1 MPSEPRL
8 ILSLFDRLTD
18 NNPKATKEVP
28 PNEWQ
33 LLADLKSGIAH
44 DLTNLLNTRISED
57 DIPQEFSEIR
67 DSILAYGVQDF
78 AVSPLDRESIKQSIE
93 RSIRVFEPRLSRVK
107 VEWLESHSSALKL
120 HYRIWAFLRADY
132 GNQPLVFDAEL
143 PAETRQFK
151 VNADR

>member
-1 MPSEPRL
+1 MPSAPRPV
-8 ILSLFDRLTD
+8 LSLFDRLTD
-18 NNPKATKEVP
+18 HNPKVTKEVP
-28 PNEWQ
+28 PNECQ
-33 LLADLKSGIAH
+33 LLADLKSGVAR
-44 DLTNLLNTRISED
+44 DLTNLLNTRISEE
-57 DIPQEFSEIR
+57 DIPPEFGEIR
-67 DSILAYGVQDF
+67 DSILAYGVRDY
-78 AVSPLDRESIKQSIE
+78 AMSPLDRESIKQSIE

>member
-1 MPSEPRL
+1 MPSEPRP

-18 NNPKATKEVP
+18 NNPKVIKEVP
-28 PNEWQ
+28 QNEWQ
-33 LLADLKSGIAH
+33 LLADLKSGIAR
-44 DLTNLLNTRISED
+44 DLTNLLNTRISEEH
-57 DIPQEFSEIR
+57 IPQEFGEIR
-67 DSILAYGVQDF
+67 DSILAYGVQDY
-78 AVSPLDRESIKQSIE
+78 AMSPLDRESIKRSIE
-93 RSIRVFEPRLSRVK
+93 RSIRVFEPRLSRVQ
-107 VEWLESHSSALKL
+107 VEWLESQSSALKL